1 MTATINDWE
10 NPQLLSRGREPS
22 RAALLPYADEATAL
36 SGAPGS
42 SPYYRCL
49 NGLWSFSYVECV
61 DDVPAYF
68 TDPAFSAEE
77 WTTIPV
83 PSNWQMQGYGKPLYV
98 NLLYPYPVNI
108 PHVPKQNP
116 VGCYRRYVTLPAD
129 WDGMSVF
136 LRFEGVNSAFYVWVN
151 GELAGYSQ
159 GAHLP
164 SEFNIT
170 TLLHPGENLLAVQV
184 FQYSDGSYM
193 EDQDYWRF
201 SGIFRDVT
209 LIATPLLHLRDI
221 RVRTTFD
228 STYQD
233 AILQVC
239 CQVKNETTASG
250 NYLLHFRLRDAH
262 GAMLHEW
269 TRPMTAPPA
278 GEETTIEF
286 AESIAAPHQWSADD
300 PYLYTLTAELLDAT
314 GTTKET
320 RCLHVGF
327 RQIEVKER
335 ALLVNGLPVKLRGVN
350 RHEIHPD
357 LGQAINHASMVQDA
371 RLMKQHNINCVR
383 TSHYSNDPRWFDLC
397 DHYGIYVI
405 AEADLECHGF
415 CLTGNWNE
423 ISDNPAWKDAYIERA
438 TRMVERDKNHPS
450 IIWWSLGNE
459 SGFGANHLAMI
470 SAMKMLDPTRMV
482 HYEGSASAG
491 KSDEHEGYA
500 CWEDAGAR
508 YPQGPDVISFMY
520 ASVENLERMAKEPEI
535 RDARPLF
542 LCEYLHAMGNGCG
555 SFKEYWDIIYQ
566 YPALAG
572 GCIWQWV
579 DHGLR
584 RKTDGKTW
592 FAYGG
597 DYGDEP
603 NDGNFCIGGL
613 VGPDREIHSSL
624 IEYKWWLQPVEL
636 LSTDLANGII
646 TLRNRFD
653 HLTLAALSCRW
664 TVVCNGQLLQEGV
677 VALPALNPW
686 QTGDILIP
694 FTLPASTPGT
704 EYQLNLS
711 FTRNTS
717 VLWADAGFEMAFLQL
732 ALPVKALP
740 MPGLKLSRM
749 PSLAI
754 EESSRAILITGED
767 FSLTFNSRAATI
779 TRWLSAGINLLL
791 DGPRVQLWKAPV
803 DNERPLVSEW
813 QRFGYH
819 RLIWETHAVRLT
831 AIQPA
836 EVSIDVDGL
845 LNTYGNKMR
854 FRVQQRW
861 SIYGSADVLLTTTIT
876 PEEAMDW
883 PTLPRIGLE
892 LLLPDAYEQYSW
904 FGLGPHECYP
914 DRRHSG
920 RLGVYHSTVTDEFVN
935 YVTPQHHGEKLDA
948 RWATL
953 TDLRGNGL
961 FVGGHPTIHVNA
973 SHYTQAMLEHARHM
987 HDLKPMEA
995 TILQLD
1001 HAINGV
1007 GNGTLAPV
1015 TLPAYRIPVAPVTF
1029 TVRLAPAHLEIL
1041 PASLQAHRQPEEV
1054 TV

>member
-320 RCLHVGF
+320 RCLHVGL
-327 RQIEVKER
+327 IEWYDGLIYFAIYAWYIRVAGRRPCVECEAEGPAIYLLSLPAVKR
-335 ALLVNGLPVKLRGVN
+335 RLSTALLFLFAAFTIMLNAEQFSESLLVTGGVLNIPKATLIQWLAPIASEAPEFTVAVMFALRKRAGLALGSLLSSKLNQWTLLVGMIPWVYALS
-350 RHEIHPD
+350 HGSLSHPMPMDAHQMQEI
-357 LGQAINHASMVQDA
+357 LLTAAQSLLGIIILATMQLSIGQALLIFLLFIGQ
-371 RLMKQHNINCVR
+371 LI
-383 TSHYSNDPRWFDLC
+383 L
-397 DHYGIYVI
+397 
-405 AEADLECHGF
+405 
-415 CLTGNWNE
+415 
-423 ISDNPAWKDAYIERA
+423 
-438 TRMVERDKNHPS
+438 PS
-450 IIWWSLGNE
+450 IFI
-459 SGFGANHLAMI
+459 AH
-470 SAMKMLDPTRMV
+470 
-482 HYEGSASAG
+482 
-491 KSDEHEGYA
+491 
-500 CWEDAGAR
+500 
-508 YPQGPDVISFMY
+508 
-520 ASVENLERMAKEPEI
+520 
-535 RDARPLF
+535 
-542 LCEYLHAMGNGCG
+542 
-555 SFKEYWDIIYQ
+555 
-566 YPALAG
+566 
-572 GCIWQWV
+572 
-579 DHGLR
+579 
-584 RKTDGKTW
+584 
-592 FAYGG
+592 
-597 DYGDEP
+597 P
-603 NDGNFCIGGL
+603 N
-613 VGPDREIHSSL
+613 
-624 IEYKWWLQPVEL
+624 
-636 LSTDLANGII
+636 
-646 TLRNRFD
+646 
-653 HLTLAALSCRW
+653 W
-664 TVVCNGQLLQEGV
+664 T
-677 VALPALNPW
+677 P
-686 QTGDILIP
+686 
-694 FTLPASTPGT
+694 
-704 EYQLNLS
+704 LNLS
-711 FTRNTS
+711 PNQIHP
-717 VLWADAGFEMAFLQL
+717 L
-732 ALPVKALP
+732 
-740 MPGLKLSRM
+740 
-749 PSLAI
+749 
-754 EESSRAILITGED
+754 
-767 FSLTFNSRAATI
+767 FSIFYFIACAV
-779 TRWLSAGINLLL
+779 LLL
-791 DGPRVQLWKAPV
+791 DQPGRLKGLWQGTKIEPSITFVEGEEADDASV
-803 DNERPLVSEW
+803 AN
-813 QRFGYH
+813 
-819 RLIWETHAVRLT
+819 RLT
-831 AIQPA
+831 
-836 EVSIDVDGL
+836 
-845 LNTYGNKMR
+845 
-854 FRVQQRW
+854 
-861 SIYGSADVLLTTTIT
+861 
-876 PEEAMDW
+876 
-883 PTLPRIGLE
+883 
-892 LLLPDAYEQYSW
+892 
-904 FGLGPHECYP
+904 
-914 DRRHSG
+914 
-920 RLGVYHSTVTDEFVN
+920 
-935 YVTPQHHGEKLDA
+935 
-948 RWATL
+948 
-953 TDLRGNGL
+953 
-961 FVGGHPTIHVNA
+961 
-973 SHYTQAMLEHARHM
+973 
-987 HDLKPMEA
+987 
-995 TILQLD
+995 
-1001 HAINGV
+1001 
-1007 GNGTLAPV
+1007 
-1015 TLPAYRIPVAPVTF
+1015 
-1029 TVRLAPAHLEIL
+1029 
-1041 PASLQAHRQPEEV
+1041 
-1054 TV
+1054 